1 MLPKGE
7 RVRLSDAQLAELTA
21 FAIASAAMAGLE
33 TLRYFRHA
41 MVVDDKGGTGWYNPV
56 TAADR
61 GAETAI
67 RSRIA
72 ARYPEHG
79 IYGEEH
85 GYEPG
90 RSPLTWV
97 IDPIDGTK
105 AFICGML
112 HWGVLIALYDGGE
125 PVIGVLHQPFTDE
138 YFIGMPG
145 GSEYRRGAQRMAL
158 HVRPCAN
165 LAVAALA
172 TTGTDYFSAAA
183 LTQFQRLKHSVRMT
197 RFGGDCY
204 LYGLVAHGQLDLV
217 VEWGLHP
224 YDVQALIPIVRGAGG
239 LITDWHG
246 GDCSNGGTSL
256 CAGDP
261 RVHAAAM
268 DVLATQGQ
276 EQAVV
281 RESGPQGAAS

>member
-7 RVRLSDAQLAELTA
+7 RVRLNDAQLAELTA
-21 FAIASAAMAGLE
+21 FAIAAAAVGGLE
-33 TLRYFRHA
+33 TLRYFRQGMA
-41 MVVDDKGGTGWYNPV
+41 VDDKGGTAWYNPV

-61 GAETAI
+61 DAEAVI

-79 IYGEEH
+79 IYGEEQ

-105 AFICGML
+105 AFICGLL
-112 HWGVLIALYDGGE
+112 HWGVLLALYDGAE

-138 YFIGMPG
+138 YFIGTPG
-145 GSEYRRGAQRMAL
+145 GSEYRRGPQRMAL
-158 HVRPCAN
+158 RVRPCAA
-165 LAVAALA
+165 LDQAALA
-172 TTGTDYFSAAA
+172 TTGTDYFAADA
-183 LTQFQRLKHSVRMT
+183 LLGFEEVKREVRMT

-217 VEWGLHP
+217 VEWGLQP

-239 LITDWHG
+239 VITDWHG
-246 GDCSNGGTSL
+246 GDCCNGGSTL
-256 CAGDP
+256 CAGDL

-268 DVLATQGQ
+268 ERLAAVPVDVGT
-276 EQAVV
+276 
-281 RESGPQGAAS
+281 